1 MNKWEIVDEL
11 SRTNTVE
18 KIIYK
23 LLPASKNRF
32 DCPDDLV
39 QDIYVL
45 LLEKDDKLII
55 DLYNKGELGFYL
67 LKIARNQLLSA
78 NSPYSTKYIKLGAQS
93 DDLTQA
99 ANTIFEEDR
108 RRVC

>member
-1 MNKWEIVDEL
+1 MTKWEIIDEL

-23 LLPASKNRF
+23 LLPTSKNQF
-32 DCPDDLV
+32 DCPEDLI

-67 LKIARNQLLSA
+67 LRIAKNQLLSA
-78 NSPYSTKYIKLGAQS
+78 NSPYYYKYIKFRAQS
-93 DDLTQA
+93 DDISEA
-99 ANTIFEEDR
+99 AHIVEEDT

>member
-1 MNKWEIVDEL
+1 MTKLEIVNEL
-11 SRTNTVE
+11 SRSNTVE

-39 QDIYVL
+39 QDVYVL
-45 LLEKDDKLII
+45 LLEKDDELII
-55 DLYNKGELGFYL
+55 DLYNKGELGYYL

-78 NSPYSTKYIKLGAQS
+78 NSPYFYKYIKFRVNS
-93 DDLTQA
+93 DELEKA
-99 ANTIFEEDR
+99 AHITYEDR

>member
-1 MNKWEIVDEL
+1 MTKWEIVDEL
-11 SRTNTVE
+11 SRSNTVE

-67 LKIARNQLLSA
+67 LKIARNQLLSK
-78 NSPYSTKYIKLGAQS
+78 NSPYYTKYIKFRSQS
-93 DDLTQA
+93 DELEKGA
-99 ANTIFEEDR
+99 HIPIEDNR
-108 RRVC
+108 